1 MDTIEF
7 LSKKKLLSDGI
18 FHTKSIVHDDRK
30 QDLHI
35 NLFNQ
40 GIKITSIDGKNG
52 LIKENLKNFVKQDF
66 QKNH

>member
-7 LSKKKLLSDGI
+7 LSKKLLSDGI

-40 GIKITSIDGKNG
+40 GIKITSIDEENG
-52 LIKENLKNFVKQDF
+52 LIKENLKAFAKRDF